1 MQQVIP
7 KTDQAFWLLNIYVI
21 KSIKCQMNKTSNI
34 LASMLSIF
42 FGLLISCGNTNS
54 KNAPNADVSKQ
65 INEYKGPTQLAT
77 FAGGCFWCVEAPFE
91 DVAGVISVIS
101 GYAGGKEKNP
111 TYNEVS
117 AGKTSHKEAIQIK
130 FDPEVISYL
139 ELVDIF
145 WQTYDP
151 TDVGGSFFDRGTQY
165 ESAIFVHS
173 AEQKKVAE
181 ESKSTLDKSKKFEK
195 PIATPII
202 KYTNFYPAEEYH
214 QDYYKKNPSEYYAY
228 RNGSGRDA
236 FIKKHWPE
244 LSQKAYTPKSK
255 SVLKKELSI
264 LQYQVTMENA
274 TEYAFQ
280 NEYNGNK
287 EDGIYVCI
295 VSGAPLF
302 SSKDK
307 YESGSGWPSFSKPID
322 ARVIDKPVDKEL
334 GMTRVEVRS
343 KLGKSHLGHVFY
355 DGPAETGLRYC
366 MNSAAM
372 KFIPL
377 AEMQAAGYGQFVW
390 LVD

>member
-1 MQQVIP
+1 
-7 KTDQAFWLLNIYVI
+7 
-21 KSIKCQMNKTSNI
+21 
-34 LASMLSIF
+34 MLSLLL
-42 FGLLISCGNTNS
+42 GLLIACGN
-54 KNAPNADVSKQ
+54 APSETEVSQSEQEKISQ
-65 INEYKGPTQLAT
+65 YKGQTQLAT

-91 DVAGVISVIS
+91 GLAGVVAVVS
-101 GYAGGKEKNP
+101 GYSGGKEKNP
-111 TYNEVS
+111 TYGEVS
-117 AGKTSHKEAIQIK
+117 AGKTSHKESVQIT
-130 FDPEVISYL
+130 FDPEIISYS

-151 TDVGGSFFDRGTQY
+151 TDVGGSFYDRGTQY
-165 ESAIFVHS
+165 ESAIFFHD

-181 ESKSTLDKSKKFEK
+181 VSKSALNKTGKFEK
-195 PIATPII
+195 PVATPIL
-202 KYTNFYPAEEYH
+202 KYSNFYAAEDYH
-214 QDYYKKNPSEYYAY
+214 QDYYKKSPTEYYAY

-236 FIKKHWPE
+236 FIKAHWPE
-244 LSQKAYTPKSK
+244 LSEKKYPKKSK
-255 SVLKKELSI
+255 DELKKSLTD
-264 LQYQVTMENA
+264 LQYEVTMENE
-274 TEYAFQ
+274 TEFAFQ

-322 ARVIDKPVDKEL
+322 ARIIDKPVDNDL

-343 KLGKSHLGHVFY
+343 KLGESHVGHVFY
-355 DGPAETGLRYC
+355 DGPASTGLRYC

-372 KFIPL
+372 KFIPK
-377 AEMQAAGYGQFVW
+377 AEMEAAGYGEFVW

>member
-1 MQQVIP
+1 M
-7 KTDQAFWLLNIYVI
+7 K
-21 KSIKCQMNKTSNI
+21 KSTNI
-34 LASMLSIF
+34 LFVMSSLFLSI
-42 FGLLISCGNTNS
+42 LISCGNTNS
-54 KNAPNADVSKQ
+54 KTETAKSEEVSVS
-65 INEYKGPTQLAT
+65 EYKGPTQLAT

-91 DVAGVISVIS
+91 GINGVIEVVS

-111 TYNEVS
+111 TYSEVS
-117 AGKTSHKEAIQIK
+117 AGKTSHKEAVQIK
-130 FDPEVISYL
+130 FNPEVISYA

-151 TDVGGSFFDRGTQY
+151 TDIGGSFFDRGTQY
-165 ESAIFVHS
+165 ESAIFFHS

-181 ESKSTLDKSKKFEK
+181 ESKSSLDKAKKFSK

-202 KYTNFYPAEEYH
+202 KYTNFYPAEDYH
-214 QDYYKKNPSEYYAY
+214 QDYYKKNPTEYYAY
-228 RNGSGRDA
+228 RTGSGRDA
-236 FIKKHWPE
+236 FIKAHWPE
-244 LSQKAYTPKSK
+244 LSQKTYTKKSK
-255 SVLKKELSI
+255 ESLKKDLTD

-287 EDGIYVCI
+287 EAGIYVCI

-322 ARVIDKPVDKEL
+322 ARIIDKPIDKEL

-343 KLGKSHLGHVFY
+343 KLGQSHLGHVFY
-355 DGPAETGLRYC
+355 DGPASTGLRYC

-372 KFIPL
+372 KFIPKTQM
-377 AEMQAAGYGQFVW
+377 EAAGYGEFVW

>member
-1 MQQVIP
+1 MQNQFKVKPMILSLFMAATMACASPEQSNEQASSEEP
-7 KTDQAFWLLNIYVI
+7 KTEQF
-21 KSIKCQMNKTSNI
+21 SGKTE
-34 LASMLSIF
+34 
-42 FGLLISCGNTNS
+42 
-54 KNAPNADVSKQ
+54 K
-65 INEYKGPTQLAT
+65 AT

-91 DVAGVISVIS
+91 ELDGVISVIS

-111 TYNEVS
+111 TYGEVS
-117 AGKTSHKEAIQIK
+117 GGKTSHRESIQIT
-130 FDPEVISYL
+130 FDPEVISYS

-145 WQTYDP
+145 WQTFDP
-151 TDVGGSFFDRGTQY
+151 TDVGGSFYDRGSQY
-165 ESAIFVHS
+165 ESAIFVHD

-181 ESKSTLDKSKKFEK
+181 ESKKRLDASGKFDK
-195 PIATPII
+195 PVATPVI

-214 QDYYKKNPSEYYAY
+214 QDYYKKNPTEYYAY

-244 LSQKAYTPKSK
+244 LSEEKYPAKS
-255 SVLKKELSI
+255 KKELKETLTP
-264 LQYQVTMENA
+264 LQYEVTMEDE

-287 EDGIYVCI
+287 EEGIYVCI

-307 YESGSGWPSFSKPID
+307 YESGSGWPSFTKPID
-322 ARVIDKPVDKEL
+322 ARIIDKPIDKSM
-334 GMTRVEVRS
+334 GMSRVEVRS
-343 KLGKSHLGHVFY
+343 KLGNSHVGHVFY
-355 DGPAETGLRYC
+355 DGPEPTQLRYC

-372 KFIPL
+372 KFIPKT
-377 AEMQAAGYGQFVW
+377 EMEAAGYGDFIW